1 MKGLSSHAVGAPGVV
16 LASAALALLTLVSAV
31 ALGAAEDAAP
41 FAGVVLE
48 DPEERKWELAALV
61 GHPALMVVADRSASS
76 ASVDWGRDIGA
87 ARPQGVA
94 LWVSPG
100 KVAIV
105 SIADLRA
112 VPGFARGT
120 ARWIIARMV
129 GEQGQGGP
137 PLLLDWEGA
146 VAGRIDAQDGVPNVR
161 LYAADGSLVLRDSGT
176 ATPEKIAALAAAI
189 DGLLG
194 AVATPAA
201 PAPPPSAAAPEEERA
216 RP

>member
-1 MKGLSSHAVGAPGVV
+1 MRTRSFVGDAGPRAL
-16 LASAALALLTLVSAV
+16 LASAIFVVVL
-31 ALGAAEDAAP
+31 LGASRLRAADDAAP

-48 DPEERKWELAALV
+48 DPDGRRWDFAALL
-61 GHPALMVVADRSASS
+61 GQPALVVVADRSASS

-87 ARPQGVA
+87 ARPHSVA

-105 SIADLRA
+105 SIADLRS

-137 PLLLDWEGA
+137 PLLLDWDGV
-146 VAGRIDAQDGVPNVR
+146 VAGRIAAEDGVPNIR
-161 LYAADGSLVLRDSGT
+161 LYAPDGKLVLSDSGT
-176 ATPEKIAALAAAI
+176 ATADKIARLVAAI
-189 DGLLG
+189 DGLVG
-194 AVATPAA
+194 AAATPLPAA
-201 PAPPPSAAAPEEERA
+201 PGTATAGHAQP
-216 RP
+216 

>member
-1 MKGLSSHAVGAPGVV
+1 MRTLSLVRAAGPRAL
-16 LASAALALLTLVSAV
+16 LASVLFLLVL
-31 ALGAAEDAAP
+31 LGASRLRAADAAP

-48 DPEERKWELAALV
+48 DPDGRQWDFAALV
-61 GHPALMVVADRSASS
+61 GQPALVVVADRSASS

-87 ARPQGVA
+87 ARPHSVG

-120 ARWIIARMV
+120 ARWIIAKMV

-137 PLLLDWEGA
+137 PLLLDWDGV
-146 VAGRIDAQDGVPNVR
+146 VAGRIAAQDGVPNLR
-161 LYAADGSLVLRDSGT
+161 LYASDGMLVLSDSGA
-176 ATPEKIAALAAAI
+176 ATPDKIARLAAAI
-189 DGLLG
+189 DGLVG
-194 AVATPAA
+194 AAGTPA
-201 PAPPPSAAAPEEERA
+201 PAATGAAKPTATTGHEQP
-216 RP
+216 